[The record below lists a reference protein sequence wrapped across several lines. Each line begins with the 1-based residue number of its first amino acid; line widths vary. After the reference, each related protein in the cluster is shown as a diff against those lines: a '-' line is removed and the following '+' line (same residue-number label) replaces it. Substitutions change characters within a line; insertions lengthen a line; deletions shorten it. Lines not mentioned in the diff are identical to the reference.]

1 MRRQSCAKLART
13 RRTTN
18 EEAHLRQQLK
28 NIQDEYHRRAEP
40 VARRLAAIIG
50 LRPSPIILTRTEF
63 GQITGYQ
70 KEQIE
75 EELRKEEQF
84 RDSALFKRFTQKDD

>member
-1 MRRQSCAKLART
+1 M
-13 RRTTN
+13 TN
-18 EEAHLRQQLK
+18 QLDREEAHLRQQLK

-70 KEQIE
+70 KEKN
-75 EELRKEEQF
+75 RSKKNSATRSNSVTARF
-84 RDSALFKRFTQKDD
+84 SNDSLKRMISQGGR